1 MYTMVAMEWFR
12 RLYARRIVNVNVNVV
27 LAGILALGPT
37 VVAVHLSR
45 YFGLEHLSARL
56 GVKEELLIMAISFV
70 ADLVSDV
77 SIYFVLH
84 WLANHS
90 ANRRLKEV
98 DKAYVHLS
106 VMRDASIV
114 QLQRM
119 VLSPLLYFV
128 AFGLQYSLLSQGVA
142 REAATGVGFIAGILT
157 TRVLHTMW
165 MLRDERKAACDAAA
179 RAAMAKAETERL
191 ERGGDATQQ
200 PMAAGEGRG
209 G

>member
-1 MYTMVAMEWFR
+1 MEWLR

-37 VVAVHLSR
+37 VVVVHLSR
-45 YFGLEHLSARL
+45 YFGLERLSAHI
-56 GVKEELLIMAISFV
+56 GVKVELLIMAISFV

-98 DKAYVHLS
+98 DQAYVHLS

-114 QLQRM
+114 QLQRAI
-119 VLSPLLYFV
+119 LSPLLYCV

-142 REAATGVGFIAGILT
+142 REAATAIGFILGILT

-165 MLRDERKAACDAAA
+165 MLREERKAACRAARMAASDKPGEQAAA
-179 RAAMAKAETERL
+179 RP
-191 ERGGDATQQ
+191 GDSGQRAVT
-200 PMAAGEGRG
+200 AGEGRG